1 MFKKLSLR
9 IKLALIALGPLL
21 ALLVLSFLQ
30 VNAGMGDSTSASD
43 AQADATVSALT
54 GQLFDSYRLE
64 AVENQVVAA
73 GGAQGD
79 ARSDTDA
86 AVQRWLDGAG
96 ENAGLTLLDGEA
108 GLAAFLIND
117 LDGHRSSVD
126 NSQDAGAV
134 VALDLAVLE
143 RIERY
148 DGLLAA
154 RTTGTEAL
162 DSAADLTTV
171 SADAAALQLT
181 GLWATGSG
189 VAPAELASTAGAAL
203 ASAESFGIRNA
214 ADLPAAPGAYTQLV
228 NEFGSLSTGDA
239 VTMSI
244 DDWRSASD
252 ARADQLAELRA
263 GTVVSASQEASAL
276 SGGADSG
283 LRNAGLLFLLGLI
296 SSLAAIFFVYRLLSR
311 GFDALSDQ
319 ATGVADSDLPRIAA
333 SLRDGGPAVDFEQEQ
348 PLEAVGGKEFDKVS
362 DSIGS
367 IRNSASDLG
376 VQVGELQSGISDTFV
391 NLARRNQ
398 SLVDRQLEAIDT
410 LEAEERD
417 PDRLALMYRVD
428 HLATRMRRNAESL
441 LVLADAKTPERH
453 SPPVEL
459 REVLRV
465 AIGEVEDYRRV
476 VPISLDPI
484 NVPGHRAQDVAHLLA
499 ELMENAAQHSP
510 PGSAVDVSGAFET
523 ASQDYVI
530 TVVDHG
536 TGIAEDQLSGLN
548 TMLATPP
555 TSTMTI
561 SHSIGLQVISRLAH
575 SIGLQVQLATGADNG
590 VIATVRVPAALAS
603 EWGVPE
609 GAAPASP
616 SVPDLPN
623 TIGVGA
629 APAALAPAVTPAP
642 EPVVTPAPEPVV
654 PAPLAPV
661 ADLAPPSLDAGGVEL
676 PSTPEPAPVVEM
688 PGLDLPSL
696 GDPSLQA
703 PSADVTSIPDM
714 AIPDMAIPDI
724 ATPGTS
730 IPDLAMPES
739 APEIDLPEVFTP
751 EASLEAAAPEVF
763 TPEVFTPE
771 PALDAA
777 APEVFTPEVFT
788 PEASLDAA
796 APEVF
801 TPDVAIP
808 DIAAPAAQD
817 GSPVIPDMSIP
828 DVATPDVALPVDV
841 PGAALPDM
849 AIPDV
854 GLPEAAPVVPET
866 PADPFAATGVADL
879 GAPAVPDVAAA
890 PAPVVP
896 EVPPVAEAPAA
907 PDIAAAAPAPVAPAP
922 VAPAPVAPAVTDP
935 ALTQSF
941 PSVTPD
947 LPPTPVAPEA
957 PAPVAPA
964 AQAPAPAPVAP
975 PVNPVPEAPGAMAP
989 PAAPAPAPVVP
1000 IVAPAPQAPAPQA
1013 PAPAPAATPPAAAAA
1028 PVAQPNPTQTPS
1040 APPAA
1045 DVAPKTSAGLTRRKR
1060 SEPTEAADL
1069 NAVRTAPSQ
1078 RSPDQVKNMLSRYK
1092 SGLQRGRTTPETDGE
1107 S

>member
-86 AVQRWLDGAG
+86 AAQRWLDGAG

-239 VTMSI
+239 VAMSI

-575 SIGLQVQLATGADNG
+575 SIGLQVQLATGTDNG

-629 APAALAPAVTPAP
+629 APAALAPAAPAALAPAVTPAPELAVTPAP
-642 EPVVTPAPEPVV
+642 EPAVTPAPEPVV
-654 PAPLAPV
+654 PAPLAPA

-676 PSTPEPAPVVEM
+676 PSTPEPAPVVEI

-696 GDPSLQA
+696 GDPSLEA

-714 AIPDMAIPDI
+714 AIPDMAIPDTAIPDI

-763 TPEVFTPE
+763 TPEVFTP
-771 PALDAA
+771 
-777 APEVFTPEVFT
+777 
-788 PEASLDAA
+788 
-796 APEVF
+796 
-801 TPDVAIP
+801 DVAIP

-828 DVATPDVALPVDV
+828 DVATPDVATSDVALPVDV

-957 PAPVAPA
+957 PAPVAPPVAPA

>member
-228 NEFGSLSTGDA
+228 NEFGSLSAGDA

-367 IRNSASDLG
+367 IRSSASDLG

-590 VIATVRVPAALAS
+590 VIATVRVPATLAS

-642 EPVVTPAPEPVV
+642 EPAVTPAPEPAVTPAPEPVV
-654 PAPLAPV
+654 PAPLAP
-661 ADLAPPSLDAGGVEL
+661 PSLDAGGVEL
-676 PSTPEPAPVVEM
+676 PSMPEPAPVVEM

-714 AIPDMAIPDI
+714 AIPDMPIPDI

-751 EASLEAAAPEVF
+751 EASLDAAAPEVFTPEVSLDAAAPEVF

-771 PALDAA
+771 PAA
-777 APEVFTPEVFT
+777 APEVF
-788 PEASLDAA
+788 
-796 APEVF
+796 
-801 TPDVAIP
+801 
-808 DIAAPAAQD
+808 
-817 GSPVIPDMSIP
+817 
-828 DVATPDVALPVDV
+828 TPDVALPVDV

-896 EVPPVAEAPAA
+896 EMPPVAEAPAA
-907 PDIAAAAPAPVAPAP
+907 PDIAAAAPAP

-964 AQAPAPAPVAP
+964 AQAPAPAPAPVTP

-1000 IVAPAPQAPAPQA
+1000 IVAPAPQAPAPQT
-1013 PAPAPAATPPAAAAA
+1013 PAPAPAATPPAAAA

>member
-228 NEFGSLSTGDA
+228 NEFGSLSAGDA

-367 IRNSASDLG
+367 IRSSASDLG

-590 VIATVRVPAALAS
+590 VIATVRVPATLAS

-642 EPVVTPAPEPVV
+642 EPAVTPAPEPVV
-654 PAPLAPV
+654 PAPLAP
-661 ADLAPPSLDAGGVEL
+661 PSLDAGGVEL
-676 PSTPEPAPVVEM
+676 PSMPEPAPVVEM

-714 AIPDMAIPDI
+714 AIPDMPIPDI

-751 EASLEAAAPEVF
+751 EASLDAAAPEVF

-771 PALDAA
+771 PAA
-777 APEVFTPEVFT
+777 APEVF
-788 PEASLDAA
+788 
-796 APEVF
+796 
-801 TPDVAIP
+801 
-808 DIAAPAAQD
+808 
-817 GSPVIPDMSIP
+817 
-828 DVATPDVALPVDV
+828 TPDVALPVDV

-896 EVPPVAEAPAA
+896 EMPPVAEAPAA
-907 PDIAAAAPAPVAPAP
+907 PDIAAAAPAP

-964 AQAPAPAPVAP
+964 AQAPAPAPAPVTP

-1000 IVAPAPQAPAPQA
+1000 IVAPAPQAPAPQT

>member
-276 SGGADSG
+276 SGVADSG

-367 IRNSASDLG
+367 IRSSASDLG

-575 SIGLQVQLATGADNG
+575 SIGLQVQLATGTDNG

-629 APAALAPAVTPAP
+629 APAALAPAAPAALAPAVTPAPEPAVTPAP
-642 EPVVTPAPEPVV
+642 EPVL
-654 PAPLAPV
+654 PAPLAPA
-661 ADLAPPSLDAGGVEL
+661 ADLALPSLDAGGVEL

-696 GDPSLQA
+696 GDPSLEA

-751 EASLEAAAPEVF
+751 EASL
-763 TPEVFTPE
+763 
-771 PALDAA
+771 DAA
-777 APEVFTPEVFT
+777 APEVFT
-788 PEASLDAA
+788 
-796 APEVF
+796 PEVF

-828 DVATPDVALPVDV
+828 DVATSDVALPVDV

-879 GAPAVPDVAAA
+879 GAPDVAAA

-907 PDIAAAAPAPVAPAP
+907 PDIAAAAPAP

-975 PVNPVPEAPGAMAP
+975 PVNPVPEAPVAMAP

-1013 PAPAPAATPPAAAAA
+1013 PAPAPAATPPAAAA
-1028 PVAQPNPTQTPS
+1028 PVAQPSPTQTPS